1 MGDFNPQKL
10 PSRRLQT
17 LWEWKD
23 RVLLE
28 EYYGSFND
36 FRLRILLFHSTSV
49 ISNWKRAPNEFRTC
63 IDECPG
69 RFERGSH
76 RAPTLFNLCSTYVPL
91 CSVKFRCVP
100 LCLAVF
106 RYVPLSIAAVVIV
119 FEYCVIEVLLTCSA
133 GKLRLIW
140 TGPTG
145 SLNQFDTL
153 GKDPLSSWI
162 TTQNH

>member
-1 MGDFNPQKL
+1 MLPLYVLTRPLLGPFLGRVLPIFTDLFRTFLGDFNPQKL

-17 LWEWKD
+17 LWEWKN

-49 ISNWKRAPNEFRTC
+49 IFNWKRAPNEFRTC

-106 RYVPLSIAAVVIV
+106 RYVPLSIAD
-119 FEYCVIEVLLTCSA
+119 
-133 GKLRLIW
+133 R
-140 TGPTG
+140 
-145 SLNQFDTL
+145 DTL
-153 GKDPLSSWI
+153 NI
-162 TTQNH
+162 